1 MRKLGVLGVLAILAA
16 APVMAHTTADGCVRF
31 DHMAIG
37 DGSVADAAIAANPM
51 FSETYLYVR
60 GDESDTPL
68 RIVEAGTGRALSV
81 SSGYRIVVD
90 FPPGVVRV
98 AIEGWTTDSL
108 TLAIND
114 EERRA
119 SGFHMIPLFEHV
131 LMSYQDGRPA
141 RLTFAPRE
149 SHGSINILEIGGNEV
164 RISEICIT
172 RDTIGLADAALN
184 RPIVSSGPGDEAGG
198 ETQRAWK
205 CPEVVGYLK
214 DGKYPERMARE
225 GASIAVMVH
234 MTVNARGLVT
244 DARIEEDD
252 ESVFP
257 SIDIA
262 ALAVA
267 RDCRFDAERG
277 AADTTYRVPIAFDP
291 RRR

>member
-1 MRKLGVLGVLAILAA
+1 MRKLGVLGVLAVLGA
-16 APVMAHTTADGCVRF
+16 APIMAHTTAVGCVRF
-31 DHMAIG
+31 DHMAVG
-37 DGSVADAAIAANPM
+37 DGSVADVAIASNSV

-60 GDESDTPL
+60 GDDGDTPL
-68 RIVEAGTGRALSV
+68 RVVEAGNGRALSV
-81 SSGYRIVVD
+81 SSYRIVVD

-119 SGFHMIPLFEHV
+119 SRFHTIPLFEHV

-141 RLTFAPRE
+141 WLTFAPRE

-164 RISEICIT
+164 RISEICISRVT
-172 RDTIGLADAALN
+172 DAL
-184 RPIVSSGPGDEAGG
+184 IEAAG
-198 ETQRAWK
+198 EKQRAWK

-225 GASIAVMVH
+225 GAAVAVMVH

-244 DARIEEDD
+244 DAWIQEDD

-267 RDCRFDAERG
+267 RDCRFDAKLG
-277 AADTTYRVPIAFDP
+277 AADTTYRVPITFDP

>member
-1 MRKLGVLGVLAILAA
+1 MRKLGVLGVLAVLGA
-16 APVMAHTTADGCVRF
+16 APIMAHTTAVGCVRF
-31 DHMAIG
+31 DHMAVG
-37 DGSVADAAIAANPM
+37 DGSVADVAIASNSV

-60 GDESDTPL
+60 GDDGDTPL
-68 RIVEAGTGRALSV
+68 RVVEAGNGRALSV
-81 SSGYRIVVD
+81 SSYRIVVD

-119 SGFHMIPLFEHV
+119 SRFHTIPLFEHV

-141 RLTFAPRE
+141 WLTFAPRE

-164 RISEICIT
+164 RISEICISRVT
-172 RDTIGLADAALN
+172 DAL
-184 RPIVSSGPGDEAGG
+184 IEAAG
-198 ETQRAWK
+198 EKQRAWK

-225 GASIAVMVH
+225 GAAVAVMVH

-244 DARIEEDD
+244 DAWIQEDD

-267 RDCRFDAERG
+267 RDCRFDAKLG
-277 AADTTYRVPIAFDP
+277 AAATTYRVPITFDP

>member
-1 MRKLGVLGVLAILAA
+1 MRKLGVLGVLAVLGA
-16 APVMAHTTADGCVRF
+16 APIMAHTTAVGCVRI
-31 DHMAIG
+31 DHMAVG
-37 DGSVADAAIAANPM
+37 DGSVADVAIASNSV

-60 GDESDTPL
+60 GDDGDTPL
-68 RIVEAGTGRALSV
+68 RIVEAGNGRALSV
-81 SSGYRIVVD
+81 SSYRIVVD

-98 AIEGWTTDSL
+98 AIEGGTTDSL

-119 SGFHMIPLFEHV
+119 SRFHTIPLFEHV

-141 RLTFAPRE
+141 WLTFAPRE
-149 SHGSINILEIGGNEV
+149 SQGSINILEIGGSEV

-172 RDTIGLADAALN
+172 RVTDAL
-184 RPIVSSGPGDEAGG
+184 IEAGG
-198 ETQRAWK
+198 EKQRAWK

-214 DGKYPERMARE
+214 DGRYPERMARE
-225 GASIAVMVH
+225 GAAVAVMVH

-244 DARIEEDD
+244 DAWIQEDD

-257 SIDIA
+257 SLDIA

-267 RDCRFDAERG
+267 RDCRFDAKLG
-277 AADTTYRVPIAFDP
+277 APDTTYRVPITFDP

>member
-1 MRKLGVLGVLAILAA
+1 M
-16 APVMAHTTADGCVRF
+16 
-31 DHMAIG
+31 DH
-37 DGSVADAAIAANPM
+37 
-51 FSETYLYVR
+51 R
-60 GDESDTPL
+60 
-68 RIVEAGTGRALSV
+68 
-81 SSGYRIVVD
+81 
-90 FPPGVVRV
+90 
-98 AIEGWTTDSL
+98 SL

-119 SGFHMIPLFEHV
+119 SRFHTIPLFKHV
-131 LMSYQDGRPA
+131 LMSYQDGRPSL
-141 RLTFAPRE
+141 LTFAPRE

-172 RDTIGLADAALN
+172 RVTDALIEP
-184 RPIVSSGPGDEAGG
+184 RG
-198 ETQRAWK
+198 ETPRAWK

-214 DGKYPERMARE
+214 EGKYPERMARE
-225 GASIAVMVH
+225 GAAVAVMVH

-244 DARIEEDD
+244 DAWIEEDD

-267 RDCRFDAERG
+267 RDCRFDAKLR
-277 AADTTYRVPIAFDP
+277 APDTTYRVPITFDP

>member
-1 MRKLGVLGVLAILAA
+1 MHRNAKPTWLQSDPKKPARGQSS
-16 APVMAHTTADGCVRF
+16 HCRN
-31 DHMAIG
+31 
-37 DGSVADAAIAANPM
+37 GSYGK
-51 FSETYLYVR
+51 FSPWKFR
-60 GDESDTPL
+60 L
-68 RIVEAGTGRALSV
+68 RVVEAGNGRALSV
-81 SSGYRIVVD
+81 SSYRIVVD

-119 SGFHMIPLFEHV
+119 SRFHTIPLFEHV

-141 RLTFAPRE
+141 WLTFAPRE

-164 RISEICIT
+164 RISEICISRVT
-172 RDTIGLADAALN
+172 DAL
-184 RPIVSSGPGDEAGG
+184 IEAAG
-198 ETQRAWK
+198 EKQRAWK

-225 GASIAVMVH
+225 GAAVAVMVH

-244 DARIEEDD
+244 DAWIQEDD

-267 RDCRFDAERG
+267 RDCRFDAKLG
-277 AADTTYRVPIAFDP
+277 AADTTYRVPITFDP

>member
-1 MRKLGVLGVLAILAA
+1 MRKLGVLGVLAVLGA
-16 APVMAHTTADGCVRF
+16 APIMAHTTAVGCVRF
-31 DHMAIG
+31 DHMAVG
-37 DGSVADAAIAANPM
+37 DGSVADVAIASNSV

-60 GDESDTPL
+60 GDDDDTPL
-68 RIVEAGTGRALSV
+68 RVVEAGNGRALSV
-81 SSGYRIVVD
+81 SSYRIVVD

-119 SGFHMIPLFEHV
+119 SRFHTIPLFEHV

-141 RLTFAPRE
+141 WLTFAPRE

-164 RISEICIT
+164 RISEICISRVT
-172 RDTIGLADAALN
+172 DAL
-184 RPIVSSGPGDEAGG
+184 IEAAG
-198 ETQRAWK
+198 EKQRAWK

-225 GASIAVMVH
+225 GAAVAVMVH

-244 DARIEEDD
+244 DAWIQEDD

-267 RDCRFDAERG
+267 RDCRFDAKLG
-277 AADTTYRVPIAFDP
+277 AADTTYRVPITFDP

>member
-1 MRKLGVLGVLAILAA
+1 MRNLGVLGVLAVLAA
-16 APVMAHTTADGCVRF
+16 APVMAHTTVVGCVRF
-31 DHMAIG
+31 DHMAVG
-37 DGSVADAAIAANPM
+37 DGSVADAAIASNPV
-51 FSETYLYVR
+51 FSGTYLYVR

-68 RIVEAGTGRALSV
+68 RIAEAGNGRALSV

-119 SGFHMIPLFEHV
+119 SRFHTIPLFKHV
-131 LMSYQDGRPA
+131 LMSYQGGRPA
-141 RLTFAPRE
+141 LLTFAPRE

-164 RISEICIT
+164 RVSEICIT
-172 RDTIGLADAALN
+172 RVTDALIEP
-184 RPIVSSGPGDEAGG
+184 RG
-198 ETQRAWK
+198 ETPRAWN

-214 DGKYPERMARE
+214 DGKYPERMTRE
-225 GASIAVMVH
+225 GAAVPVMVH

-244 DARIEEDD
+244 DAWIEEDD

-267 RDCRFDAERG
+267 RDCRFDARLG
-277 AADTTYRVPIAFDP
+277 AADTTYRVPITFDP